1 MAFNVA
7 GVTGYID
14 ENSYDLI
21 SKSIL
26 GTQLAGAMNVRV
38 GLSSKSVD
46 IPLMEGDFTIQNGAN
61 CGFTNSGNTTITQIT
76 MNLANNKVQQ
86 TYCPQ
91 TLRETFLSQ
100 SLAPG
105 AVQSGLSFEQLIA
118 DYFVQKLQQANE
130 DFIINGD
137 TTQAISGLTHYLTAA
152 NGVVSAATAV
162 AWTTANAIEKAN
174 EMYVAMSGQ
183 SQNAN
188 DIVLLVS
195 PSQYRVI
202 KTALV
207 QANLYHY
214 RPDMTDVRLI
224 IPGIDVEVIPCYG
237 LRGSLVNRKYLG
249 PKSTLFLG
257 TDLLSDF
264 EQFRLFYDEGEDTL
278 KSSMRWRIGV
288 QVSEPNNWVATF

>member
-7 GVTGYID
+7 GITGYID

-21 SKSIL
+21 SKAIL
-26 GTQLAGAMNVRV
+26 NTDIASVMNVRV
-38 GLSSKSVD
+38 GLSAKSVD
-46 IPLMEGDFTIQNGAN
+46 IPLMEGQFILQNGSE
-61 CGFTNSGNTTITQIT
+61 CGFQNSGTTTISQIN
-76 MNLANNKVQQ
+76 MNLANFKVQQ

-105 AVQSGLSFEQLIA
+105 AVQSGLSFENLLA
-118 DYFVQKLQQANE
+118 NYFVEKLQEANQ
-130 DFIINGD
+130 DFIMLGD
-137 TTQAISGLTHYLTAA
+137 ATQSVSGLTHYLTAA
-152 NGVVSAATAV
+152 NGVVSAATAT
-162 AWTTANAIEKAN
+162 AWTTSNAIEKAN
-174 EMYVAMSGQ
+174 AMYVAMTGACQMDS
-183 SQNAN
+183 
-188 DIVLLVS
+188 DIVLIVS

-214 RPDMTDVRLI
+214 RPDMTDARLI
-224 IPGIDVEVIPCYG
+224 IPGIDVEVVACSG
-237 LRGSLVNRKYLG
+237 LKGANVNKKYLG

-288 QVSEPNNWVATF
+288 QVSEPSCWVAEF

>member
-7 GVTGYID
+7 GVSGYIN

-26 GTQLAGAMNVRV
+26 QTDIASVMNVRV
-38 GLSSKSVD
+38 GLNANKVD
-46 IPLMEGDFTIQNGAN
+46 IPLLEGDFTIQPGQN
-61 CGFTNSGNTTITQIT
+61 CGFTNSGDTTITQIT
-76 MNLANNKVQQ
+76 MTLHNNKVQQ
-86 TYCPQ
+86 QYCPQ
-91 TLRETFLSQ
+91 TLRDTFLSE
-100 SLAPG
+100 SMSPG
-105 AVQSGLSFEQLIA
+105 AVQQGLSFEALLA
-118 DYFVQKLQQANE
+118 DYFVRKLQNANE
-130 DFIINGD
+130 DLIFNGSGS
-137 TTQAISGLTHYLTAA
+137 ISGLTHYLTAA
-152 NGVVSAATAV
+152 NGVVSAATAS

-174 EMYVAMSGQ
+174 AMYVALSGQ
-183 SQNAN
+183 SQA
-188 DIVLLVS
+188 DTDMVLIVS

-214 RPDMTDVRLI
+214 RPDMTTQRLI
-224 IPGIDVEVIPCYG
+224 IPGIDVEVVPCLG
-237 LRGSLVNRKYLG
+237 IKGTNVNKKYLG

-264 EQFRLFYDEGEDTL
+264 EQFRLFFDEGEDVL

-288 QVSEPNNWVATF
+288 AVSQPTEWVAEF

>member
-1 MAFNVA
+1 MAFSVA
-7 GVTGYID
+7 GITGYID

-26 GTQLAGAMNVRV
+26 GTQLASVMNVRV
-38 GLSSKSVD
+38 GLSAKKVD
-46 IPLMEGDFTIQNGAN
+46 IPLMEGDFFIQDGNN

-76 MNLANNKVQQ
+76 MELANNKVQQ

-91 TLRETFLSQ
+91 TLRDTFLSQ

-105 AVQSGLSFEQLIA
+105 AVQTGLSFEQLIA

-130 DFIINGD
+130 DFIINGSGS
-137 TTQAISGLTHYLTAA
+137 ISGLTHYLTTA
-152 NGVVSAATAV
+152 NGVVSGATAS
-162 AWTTANAIEKAN
+162 AWTTANAVEKAN
-174 EMYVAMSGQ
+174 AMYAALSGQ
-183 SQNAN
+183 SQLSN
-188 DIVLLVS
+188 DMVLLVS
-195 PSQYRVI
+195 PSQFRVI

-214 RPDMTDVRLI
+214 RPDIADQRLI

-237 LRGSLVNRKYLG
+237 LRGTIANRKYLG

-257 TDLLSDF
+257 TDLLSDY

-288 QVSEPNNWVATF
+288 QVSEPNNWVAEF

>member
-1 MAFNVA
+1 MAFNVSTI
-7 GVTGYID
+7 TGYID

-26 GTQLAGAMNVRV
+26 GTQLASVMNVRV
-38 GLSSKSVD
+38 GLSAKKVD
-46 IPLMEGDFTIQNGAN
+46 IPLMEGEFIIQDGAN
-61 CGFTNSGNTTITQIT
+61 CGFTNSGTTTITQIT
-76 MNLANNKVQQ
+76 MELANNKVQQ

-91 TLRETFLSQ
+91 TLRDTFLSQ

-118 DYFVQKLQQANE
+118 DYFVQKLQQSNE
-130 DFIINGD
+130 DFIING
-137 TTQAISGLTHYLTAA
+137 QGSVSGLTHYLTTA
-152 NGVVSAATAV
+152 NGVVSAATAS
-162 AWTTANAIEKAN
+162 AWTTANAVEKAN
-174 EMYVAMSGQ
+174 AMYAALSGQ
-183 SQNAN
+183 SQLSN
-188 DIVLLVS
+188 DMVLLVS
-195 PSQYRVI
+195 PSQFRVI

-214 RPDMTDVRLI
+214 RPDMTDLRLI

-237 LRGSLVNRKYLG
+237 IRGTIANRKYLG

-257 TDLLSDF
+257 TDLLSDY

-288 QVSEPNNWVATF
+288 QVSEPNNWVAEF